1 MEKYMKM
8 LLFGEILKIQSRMLG
23 VMTLGLIIIYKK
35 IIN

>member
-8 LLFGEILKIQSRMLG
+8 LLFGEILKIQSRILG
-23 VMTLGLIIIYKK
+23 VTTLGLIIIYKK